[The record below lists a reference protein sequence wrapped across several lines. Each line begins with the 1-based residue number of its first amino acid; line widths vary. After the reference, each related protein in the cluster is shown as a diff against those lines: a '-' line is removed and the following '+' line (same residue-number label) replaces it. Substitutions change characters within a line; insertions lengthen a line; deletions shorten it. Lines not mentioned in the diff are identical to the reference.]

1 MSGSSS
7 TASGDSRLGNQPR
20 LVECPECAIREIR
33 IRSKQPT
40 TYDQVFYKC
49 PNNMRVRIACTLLPI
64 WVVGLMLGFWFGQ
77 GYPSTVDSLGQKSN
91 TRGMWVGWMQC
102 KLTAMVSAMQRV
114 SELKK
119 HAGDMQQQIERA
131 LGEI

>member
-1 MSGSSS
+1 
-7 TASGDSRLGNQPR
+7 
-20 LVECPECAIREIR
+20 
-33 IRSKQPT
+33 
-40 TYDQVFYKC
+40 
-49 PNNMRVRIACTLLPI
+49 
-64 WVVGLMLGFWFGQ
+64 
-77 GYPSTVDSLGQKSN
+77 
-91 TRGMWVGWMQC
+91 MQC